1 MFQIIGVVLLFGMVF
16 GSFIMTGGNLAP
28 VIEAAPHELMCI
40 LGAAVASTL
49 IGNSLTTIKA
59 LGGGFAKIFA
69 GPKWKA
75 SDYRDLLTLL
85 FLLTKT
91 MKSKGVI
98 ALESHIEKPHDS
110 SIFSRFPK
118 IAHDHFATDF
128 ICDTLRMMTMNLEDP
143 HQVEDAMEKQ
153 LEKHH
158 HEAHSPAHALQSMAD
173 ALPALGIVA
182 AVLGIIKTMGSIT
195 EPPEVLGA
203 MIGSA
208 LVGTFLG
215 VFLAYGLIGPFS
227 SRLGAVVE
235 EEGAFYKI
243 IQSVL
248 VAHLHGNAAQISVE
262 IGRGSIPSES
272 QPSFLEMEEALNN
285 IPAEAA

>member
-1 MFQIIGVVLLFGMVF
+1 MFQIIGIALLFGMVF
-16 GSFIMTGGNLAP
+16 GSYLMAGGNLGVIMHALPHEMMAIGGAGVASFLVANSIP
-28 VIEAAPHELMCI
+28 VIK
-40 LGAAVASTL
+40 GT
-49 IGNSLTTIKA
+49 
-59 LGGGFAKIFA
+59 LGGFGKVFG

-75 SDYRDLLTLL
+75 SDYRDLLSLL

-98 ALESHIEKPHDS
+98 ALESHIENPKES
-110 SIFSRFPK
+110 SIFTRFPK
-118 IAHDHFATDF
+118 VMKDHFAIDF

-158 HEAHSPAHALQSMAD
+158 HESLGPAHALQSLAD

-182 AVLGIIKTMGSIT
+182 AVLGVIKTMGAIT
-195 EPPEVLGA
+195 EPPEVLGE
-203 MIGSA
+203 MIGGA

-215 VFLAYGLIGPFS
+215 VFLAYGLVGPMAT
-227 SRLGAVVE
+227 RLKEVVE
-235 EEGAFYKI
+235 EEGSFYKI
-243 IQSVL
+243 IQAVL

-262 IGRGSIPSES
+262 IGRGNVPSGA
-272 QPSFLEMEEALNN
+272 QPSFLELEEALSN
-285 IPAEAA
+285 IPTEA

>member
-1 MFQIIGVVLLFGMVF
+1 MFQIIGIVVLFAMVF
-16 GSFIMTGGNLAP
+16 GSYIMGGGKMA
-28 VIEAAPHELMCI
+28 VILNALPHELMAI
-40 LGAAVASTL
+40 GGAGVAAFL
-49 IGNSLTTIKA
+49 ISNSMTVIKGV
-59 LGGGFAKIFA
+59 GGGVGKAFA
-69 GPKWKA
+69 GPKWKPG
-75 SDYRDLLTLL
+75 DYRDLLSLL

-98 ALESHIEKPHDS
+98 ALESHIEKPGES
-110 SIFSRFPK
+110 TIFARYPRLTK
-118 IAHDHFATDF
+118 DHFAIDF

-158 HEAHSPAHALQSMAD
+158 HEALEPSHAMQNLAD

-182 AVLGIIKTMGSIT
+182 AVLGVIKTMGSIT

-203 MIGSA
+203 MIGGA

-215 VFLAYGLIGPFS
+215 VFMAYGMVGPIAT
-227 SRLGAVVE
+227 RMKAIVDE
-235 EEGAFYKI
+235 ESAFYKI

-262 IGRGSIPSES
+262 IGRGDIPSPA
-272 QPSFLEMEEALNN
+272 QPSFLEMEEALS
-285 IPAEAA
+285 AAPTDAA

>member
-1 MFQIIGVVLLFGMVF
+1 MFQIIGIVLLFGLVF
-16 GSFIMTGGNLAP
+16 GSYIISGGNMGVIMHALPHEMMAIGGAGVAAFLISNSVP
-28 VIEAAPHELMCI
+28 VIK
-40 LGAAVASTL
+40 S
-49 IGNSLTTIKA
+49 SLA
-59 LGGGFAKIFA
+59 GFGKVFA

-75 SDYRDLLTLL
+75 ADYRDLLSLL

-98 ALESHIEKPHDS
+98 ALESHIENPKES
-110 SIFSRFPK
+110 TIFSRFPK
-118 IAHDHFATDF
+118 VMKDHFAVDF

-158 HEAHSPAHALQSMAD
+158 HEALAPAGALQNLAD

-182 AVLGIIKTMGSIT
+182 AVLGVIKTMGSIT
-195 EPPEVLGA
+195 EPPEVLGG
-203 MIGSA
+203 MIGGA

-215 VFLAYGLIGPFS
+215 VFLAYGLVGPFA
-227 SRLGAVVE
+227 SRLNAIVE
-235 EEGAFYKI
+235 EEGAYYKI

-262 IGRGSIPSES
+262 IGRGDIPSTA
-272 QPSFLEMEEALNN
+272 QPSFTEMEEAL
-285 IPAEAA
+285 AAAPMDA